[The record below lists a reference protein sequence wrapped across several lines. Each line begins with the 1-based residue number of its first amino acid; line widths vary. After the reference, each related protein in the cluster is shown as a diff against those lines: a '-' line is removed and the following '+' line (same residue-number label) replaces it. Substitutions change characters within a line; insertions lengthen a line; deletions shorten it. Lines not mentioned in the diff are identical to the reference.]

1 MTRQPT
7 LQDVAQAAGVSI
19 ATASRVLNGSARRVG
34 PELRARV
41 LDAARRLH
49 YTANAQAQAL
59 ARGGNPLVGLLLHD
73 IADPYFSLI
82 AAGVLTAA
90 AEYQMRV
97 VIASTGTDPDV
108 ATTHLAALRGQRA
121 RAAILVGSRTTA
133 EAGEARLADE
143 IEQFT
148 AVGGRAACVGQP
160 GLPAHTLCPD
170 NTGGGA
176 AVGRHFRGRT
186 SVAVVAGPARL
197 QTVRDRLHGFRAGL
211 GRREEFLVE
220 ADFSRDGGYRAA
232 RAIPAGTTAAFV
244 MSDVM
249 ATGFCTGLRER
260 GLRIPEDVWVAGF
273 GDVPSVRDLSPPLTT
288 VRLPLV
294 EMGARAL
301 TLALTEDQPQTIG
314 VPAELVV
321 RGSTDPTG

>member
-7 LQDVAQAAGVSI
+7 LQDVAEAAGVSI
-19 ATASRVLNGSARRVG
+19 ATASRVLNGSTRRVG
-34 PELRARV
+34 PQLRARV

-59 ARGGNPLVGLLLHD
+59 ARSSSPLVGLLLHD

-82 AAGVLTAA
+82 ASGVLAV
-90 AEYQMRV
+90 AEEYRMRV

-108 ATTHLAALRGQRA
+108 AAAHLAALRGQRA
-121 RAAILVGSRTTA
+121 RAAILVGSRTTSD
-133 EAGEARLADE
+133 AGEARLAE
-143 IEQFT
+143 EVEQFT
-148 AVGGRAACVGQP
+148 SAGGRAASVGQP

-176 AVGRHFRGRT
+176 AVGRHFRGRS
-186 SVAVVAGPARL
+186 SVAVVAGPGRL

-211 GRREEFLVE
+211 GRSEDTLVE

-232 RAIPAGTTAAFV
+232 QAVPADTTAAFV

-249 ATGFCTGLRER
+249 ATGFCTGLRDR
-260 GLRIPEDVWVAGF
+260 GLRIPQDVWVAGF
-273 GDVPSVRDLSPPLTT
+273 GDVPSVRDLSPALTT

-294 EMGARAL
+294 ELGSRAL
-301 TLALTEDQPQTIG
+301 ELALGEDQPQTIG
-314 VPAELVV
+314 VPAELVI
-321 RGSTDPTG
+321 RDSSGP